1 MVTFLALAAAVLA
14 GTGDFFGG
22 KATKKTNVVSV
33 LAISHFLGLIIILIL
48 APLMADEFTSKDFFL
63 GVLASSFGLC
73 GLTLLYR
80 GLAKGPM
87 AIVAPI
93 TAVACATLPVIWGL
107 LSGEKLSELQIV
119 GVFVG
124 LLAIFLVSWTPGERK
139 AIKGSLVLEALVAG
153 LSFGAFFIVID
164 GTSET
169 TAPWPV
175 VGSRVFSVLVIF
187 LFVIIGRKNIKP
199 EKNSTPFIV
208 GAGFFDTLANVVLLA
223 ALNKGLLSLVSV
235 LASFY
240 PAVTVLLARF
250 FLKEMMLKNQIIGL
264 ALGLTSIALL
274 ATS

>member
-22 KATKKTNVVSV
+22 RATKKTNIISV
-33 LAISHFLGLIIILIL
+33 LAISHFLGLLIILLI
-48 APLMADEFTSKDFFL
+48 APLMAEEFKTGDFFL
-63 GVLASSFGLC
+63 GVLASSFGLL
-73 GLTLLYR
+73 GLSLLYR

-107 LSGEKLSELQIV
+107 FSGEKLSTQQII

-124 LLAIFLVSWTPGERK
+124 LFAIFLVSWTPGGQ
-139 AIKGSLVLEALVAG
+139 AGIKGMLVLEALIAG
-153 LSFGAFFIVID
+153 LAFGAFFIVID

-175 VGSRVFSVLVIF
+175 VGSRVFSVIAIF
-187 LFVIIGRKNIKP
+187 LFVMIGRKNIKP
-199 EKNSTPFIV
+199 GKKSTPYII

-223 ALNKGLLSLVSV
+223 ALNRGMLSLVSV

-240 PAVTVLLARF
+240 PAVTVLLARL
-250 FLKEMMLKNQIIGL
+250 FLKEMMLKSQIVGL

-274 ATS
+274 AVS

>member
-1 MVTFLALAAAVLA
+1 MAEEFK
-14 GTGDFFGG
+14 TG
-22 KATKKTNVVSV
+22 
-33 LAISHFLGLIIILIL
+33 
-48 APLMADEFTSKDFFL
+48 DFFL
-63 GVLASSFGLC
+63 GVLASSFGLL
-73 GLTLLYR
+73 GLSLLYR

-107 LSGEKLSELQIV
+107 FSGEKLSTQQII

-124 LLAIFLVSWTPGERK
+124 LFAIFLVSWTPGEQ
-139 AIKGSLVLEALVAG
+139 AGIKGMLVLEALIAG
-153 LSFGAFFIVID
+153 LAFGAFFIVID

-175 VGSRVFSVLVIF
+175 VGSRVFSVIAIF
-187 LFVIIGRKNIKP
+187 LFVMIGRKNIKP
-199 EKNSTPFIV
+199 GKKSTPYII

-223 ALNKGLLSLVSV
+223 ALNRGMLSLVSV

-240 PAVTVLLARF
+240 PAVTVLLARL
-250 FLKEMMLKNQIIGL
+250 FLKEMMLKSQMVGL

-274 ATS
+274 AVS

>member
-22 KATKKTNVVSV
+22 RATKKTNIISV
-33 LAISHFLGLIIILIL
+33 LAISHFLGLLIILLI
-48 APLMADEFTSKDFFL
+48 APLMAEEFKTGDFFL
-63 GVLASSFGLC
+63 GVLASSFGLL
-73 GLTLLYR
+73 GLSLLYR

-107 LSGEKLSELQIV
+107 FSGEKLSTQQII

-124 LLAIFLVSWTPGERK
+124 LFAIFLVSWTPGGQ
-139 AIKGSLVLEALVAG
+139 AGIKGMLVLEALIAG
-153 LSFGAFFIVID
+153 LAFGAFFIVID

-175 VGSRVFSVLVIF
+175 VGSRVFSVIAIF
-187 LFVIIGRKNIKP
+187 LFVMIGRKNIKP
-199 EKNSTPFIV
+199 EEKSTPYIIS
-208 GAGFFDTLANVVLLA
+208 AGFFDTLANVVLLA
-223 ALNKGLLSLVSV
+223 ALNRGMLSLVSV

-240 PAVTVLLARF
+240 PAVTVLLARL
-250 FLKEMMLKNQIIGL
+250 FLKEMMLKSQIVGL

-274 ATS
+274 AVS

>member
-33 LAISHFLGLIIILIL
+33 MAISHFLGLIIILIL

-164 GTSET
+164 GTSES

-199 EKNSTPFIV
+199 EQNSTPFIV

-264 ALGLTSIALL
+264 AFGLTSIALL

>member
-93 TAVACATLPVIWGL
+93 TAVACAALPVIWGL
-107 LSGEKLSELQIV
+107 LSGEKLTELQIV

-124 LLAIFLVSWTPGERK
+124 LLAIFLVSWTPGERT
-139 AIKGSLVLEALVAG
+139 AIKGLLVLEAVVAG

>member
-22 KATKKTNVVSV
+22 RATKKTNIISV
-33 LAISHFLGLIIILIL
+33 LAISHFLGLLIILLI
-48 APLMADEFTSKDFFL
+48 APLMAEEFKTSDFFL
-63 GVLASSFGLC
+63 GVLASSFGLL
-73 GLTLLYR
+73 GLALLYR

-107 LSGEKLSELQIV
+107 FSGEKLSTQQVI

-124 LLAIFLVSWTPGERK
+124 LFAIFLVSWAPGEQ
-139 AIKGSLVLEALVAG
+139 ASIKGMLVVEALIAG
-153 LSFGAFFIVID
+153 LAFGAFFIVID

-175 VGSRVFSVLVIF
+175 VGSRVFSVLAIF
-187 LFVIIGRKNIKP
+187 LFVLIGRKNIKP
-199 EKNSTPFIV
+199 KRNSTPYII

-223 ALNKGLLSLVSV
+223 ALNRGMLSLVSV

-240 PAVTVLLARF
+240 PAVTVLLARV
-250 FLKEMMLKNQIIGL
+250 FLKEMMLKSQIVGL

-274 ATS
+274 AVS

>member
-33 LAISHFLGLIIILIL
+33 MAISHFLGLIIILIL

-107 LSGEKLSELQIV
+107 LSGEKLTELQIV

>member
-22 KATKKTNVVSV
+22 RATKKTNIISV
-33 LAISHFLGLIIILIL
+33 LAISHFLGLLIILLI
-48 APLMADEFTSKDFFL
+48 APLMAEEFKTGDFFL
-63 GVLASSFGLC
+63 GVLASSFGLL
-73 GLTLLYR
+73 GLSLLYR

-107 LSGEKLSELQIV
+107 FSGEKLSTQQII

-124 LLAIFLVSWTPGERK
+124 LFAIFLVSWTPGGQ
-139 AIKGSLVLEALVAG
+139 AGIKGMLVFEALIAG
-153 LSFGAFFIVID
+153 LAFGAFFIVID

-175 VGSRVFSVLVIF
+175 VGSRVFSVVAIF

-199 EKNSTPFIV
+199 EEKSAPYII

-223 ALNKGLLSLVSV
+223 ALNRGMLSLVSV

-240 PAVTVLLARF
+240 PAVTVLLARL
-250 FLKEMMLKNQIIGL
+250 FLKEMMLKSQIVGL

-274 ATS
+274 AVS

>member
-33 LAISHFLGLIIILIL
+33 MAISHFLGLIIILIL

-107 LSGEKLSELQIV
+107 LSGEKLSALQIV

-250 FLKEMMLKNQIIGL
+250 FLKEMMLKNQVIGL

>member
-22 KATKKTNVVSV
+22 RATKKTNIISV
-33 LAISHFLGLIIILIL
+33 LAISHFLGLLIILLI
-48 APLMADEFTSKDFFL
+48 APLMAEEFKTGDFFL
-63 GVLASSFGLC
+63 GVLASSFGLL
-73 GLTLLYR
+73 GLSLLYR

-107 LSGEKLSELQIV
+107 FSGEKLSTQQII

-124 LLAIFLVSWTPGERK
+124 LFAIFLVSWTPGGQ
-139 AIKGSLVLEALVAG
+139 AGIKGMLVFEALIAG
-153 LSFGAFFIVID
+153 LAFGAFFIVID

-175 VGSRVFSVLVIF
+175 VGSRVFSVVAIF

-199 EKNSTPFIV
+199 EEKSAPYII

-223 ALNKGLLSLVSV
+223 SLNRGMLSLVSV

-240 PAVTVLLARF
+240 PAVTVLLARL
-250 FLKEMMLKNQIIGL
+250 FLKEMMLKSQIVGL

-274 ATS
+274 AVS

>member
-107 LSGEKLSELQIV
+107 LSGEKLSALQIV

>member
-33 LAISHFLGLIIILIL
+33 MAISHFLGLIIILIL

-107 LSGEKLSELQIV
+107 LSGEKLSALQIV

-175 VGSRVFSVLVIF
+175 VGSRVFSVLTGEGELVYQN
-187 LFVIIGRKNIKP
+187 FV
-199 EKNSTPFIV
+199 TPPLEI
-208 GAGFFDTLANVVLLA
+208 DW
-223 ALNKGLLSLVSV
+223 
-235 LASFY
+235 
-240 PAVTVLLARF
+240 
-250 FLKEMMLKNQIIGL
+250 I
-264 ALGLTSIALL
+264 
-274 ATS
+274 

>member
-33 LAISHFLGLIIILIL
+33 MAISHFLGLIIILIL

>member
-107 LSGEKLSELQIV
+107 LSGEKLSAVQIV

>member
-33 LAISHFLGLIIILIL
+33 MAISHFLGLMIILIL

-199 EKNSTPFIV
+199 EKNSAPFIV

-264 ALGLTSIALL
+264 AFGLTSIALL

>member
-22 KATKKTNVVSV
+22 RATKKTNIISV
-33 LAISHFLGLIIILIL
+33 LAISHFLGLLIILLI
-48 APLMADEFTSKDFFL
+48 APLMAEEFKTGDFFL
-63 GVLASSFGLC
+63 GVLASSFGLL
-73 GLTLLYR
+73 GLSLLYR

-107 LSGEKLSELQIV
+107 FSGEKLSTQQIV

-124 LLAIFLVSWTPGERK
+124 LFAIFLVSWTPGGQ
-139 AIKGSLVLEALVAG
+139 AGIKGMLVLEALIAG
-153 LSFGAFFIVID
+153 LAFGAFFIVID

-175 VGSRVFSVLVIF
+175 VGSRVFSVIAIF
-187 LFVIIGRKNIKP
+187 LFVMIGRKNIKP
-199 EKNSTPFIV
+199 GKKSTPYII

-223 ALNKGLLSLVSV
+223 ALNRGMLSLVSV

-240 PAVTVLLARF
+240 PAVTVLLARL
-250 FLKEMMLKNQIIGL
+250 FLKEMMLKSQIVGL

-274 ATS
+274 AVS